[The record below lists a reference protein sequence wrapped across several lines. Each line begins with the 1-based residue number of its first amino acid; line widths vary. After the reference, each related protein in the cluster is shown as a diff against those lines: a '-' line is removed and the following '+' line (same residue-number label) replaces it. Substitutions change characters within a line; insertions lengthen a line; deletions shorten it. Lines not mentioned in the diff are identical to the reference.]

1 MTEKELISTLI
12 EQGYVVQLGVNDF
25 VISNKLVRDAAVVA
39 PTTEFEVK
47 VVDAKETLR
56 KFIKDCK
63 IPFRAKTSIG
73 SFYQLAAESD
83 YARQYLQKL
92 LRDNIYKYEDMVSAT
107 TMYYGNDKMARVTLT
122 NYFKQGVF
130 DQVMTEFLANPQ
142 HSNVIGTVASKT
154 NKISL

>member
-12 EQGYVVQLGVNDF
+12 EQGYVVQLYIDDF
-25 VISNKLVRDAAVVA
+25 VISNKLARDAVRVT

-47 VVDAKETLR
+47 VVDAKEALR

-63 IPFRAKTSIG
+63 IPFRAKTSTG

-92 LRDNIYKYEDMVSAT
+92 LRDNTYKYEDMVSAT
-107 TMYYGNDKMARVTLT
+107 AMYYGNDKMARVTLT

-130 DQVMTEFLANPQ
+130 DQVMTEFLADPN
-142 HSNVIGTVASKT
+142 SVGTVLPKT
-154 NKISL
+154 NKVSL

>member
-12 EQGYVVQLGVNDF
+12 EQGYVVQLDIDDF
-25 VISNKLVRDAAVVA
+25 VISNKLARDAVRVT

-47 VVDAKETLR
+47 VVDAKEALR

-63 IPFRAKTSIG
+63 IPFRAKTSTG

-92 LRDNIYKYEDMVSAT
+92 LRDNTYKYEDMVSAT
-107 TMYYGNDKMARVTLT
+107 AMYYGNDKMARVTLT

-130 DQVMTEFLANPQ
+130 DQVMTEFLADPN
-142 HSNVIGTVASKT
+142 SVGTVLPKT
-154 NKISL
+154 NKVSL

>member
-12 EQGYVVQLGVNDF
+12 EQGYVVQLDVDDF
-25 VISNKLVRDAAVVA
+25 VISNKLVRDAAGVA

-92 LRDNIYKYEDMVSAT
+92 LRDNTYKYEDMVSAT
-107 TMYYGNDKMARVTLT
+107 AMYYGNYKMARVTLT

-130 DQVMTEFLANPQ
+130 DQVMTEFLANPN
-142 HSNVIGTVASKT
+142 SVGTVLPKI
-154 NKISL
+154 NKVSL

>member
-12 EQGYVVQLGVNDF
+12 EGGYVVQLDVDDF
-25 VISNKLVRDAAVVA
+25 VISNKLVRDTAVVA

-107 TMYYGNDKMARVTLT
+107 TMYYGN
-122 NYFKQGVF
+122 
-130 DQVMTEFLANPQ
+130 E
-142 HSNVIGTVASKT
+142 
-154 NKISL
+154 